1 MEDLNALRQ
10 TLRERLRECYE
21 NRKAF
26 WEQLDPLDLIAYAE
40 EIYASQVILENLPDA
55 LSEEEIRFLMQYEDP
70 LEIARDYWISA
81 YGFNSGGNATK
92 TSIPSI
98 TITPNSSIK
107 VKAFLFNNWLL
118 FLLLANFI
126 FLKNIK

>member
-55 LSEEEIRFLMQYEDP
+55 LSEEEIRFLMRYEDP

-81 YGFNSGGNATK
+81 YGSDTVMDEDLRQMMWNLIDRETVSPLYTRNEPDEPEMTM
-92 TSIPSI
+92 
-98 TITPNSSIK
+98 
-107 VKAFLFNNWLL
+107 
-118 FLLLANFI
+118 
-126 FLKNIK
+126 

>member
-1 MEDLNALRQ
+1 MEGLEAPRQ
-10 TLRERLRECYE
+10 TLRERLLECYE

-55 LSEEEIRFLMQYEDP
+55 LSEEEIRFLTQYEDP

-81 YGFNSGGNATK
+81 YGSDTVMDEDLRQMMQNLMEHESVSPLYAKNASDEPRMTM
-92 TSIPSI
+92 
-98 TITPNSSIK
+98 
-107 VKAFLFNNWLL
+107 
-118 FLLLANFI
+118 
-126 FLKNIK
+126 